1 MLQIRMTIRIRLEA
15 EFVLQV
21 EEDVYV
27 DFA

>member
-1 MLQIRMTIRIRLEA
+1 MLQIRMTIRIRLEV